1 MTGKKWNEKTW
12 EEKKNEENPF
22 PKFNRQGEFFNG
34 FIDENSKCPMVVWAC
49 GSALFNEIVVKLRIW
64 IVHLLGGENK
74 V

>member
-1 MTGKKWNEKTW
+1 
-12 EEKKNEENPF
+12 
-22 PKFNRQGEFFNG
+22 
-34 FIDENSKCPMVVWAC
+34 MVVWAC